1 LRQKIGG
8 KLSNHFSF
16 ELDNK
21 ENLVSN
27 FPKKNSGPLSDP
39 GKSDSGSR
47 SRRGRSIPAGR
58 GRKSL
63 QNDVSISSLSHSS
76 QSLRGDV

>member
-1 LRQKIGG
+1 LEKVENLKDKIGT

-27 FPKKNSGPLSDP
+27 NPKKSSGPLSDP
-39 GKSDSGSR
+39 GKSASGSR
-47 SRRGRSIPAGR
+47 SRRGRSNPAGK

-63 QNDVSISSLSHSS
+63 HNDMSL
-76 QSLRGDV
+76 

>member
-1 LRQKIGG
+1 LEKVENLKYKIGT

-27 FPKKNSGPLSDP
+27 NPKKSSGPLSDP
-39 GKSDSGSR
+39 GKSASGSR
-47 SRRGRSIPAGR
+47 SRRGRSNPAGK

-63 QNDVSISSLSHSS
+63 HNEMSL
-76 QSLRGDV
+76 

>member
-1 LRQKIGG
+1 LEDKVNLKKNIGG

-16 ELDNK
+16 EIDNK

-27 FPKKNSGPLSDP
+27 NPRKSSGPLSDP
-39 GKSDSGSR
+39 GKSASGSR
-47 SRRGRSIPAGR
+47 SRRGRSNPAGK

-63 QNDVSISSLSHSS
+63 HNDMSI
-76 QSLRGDV
+76 